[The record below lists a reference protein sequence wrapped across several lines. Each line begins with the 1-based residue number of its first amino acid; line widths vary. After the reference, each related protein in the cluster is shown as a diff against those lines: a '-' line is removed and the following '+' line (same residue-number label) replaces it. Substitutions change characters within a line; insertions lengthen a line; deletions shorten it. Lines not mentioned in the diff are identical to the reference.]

1 MRSRLS
7 AFLAFFIL
15 ACMASSCFS
24 YDMRPPMGISGIGY
38 VIGCVFEYPF
48 IGGAEQHTLM
58 GLVWAR
64 WENGM
69 DCG

>member
-1 MRSRLS
+1 
-7 AFLAFFIL
+7 
-15 ACMASSCFS
+15 
-24 YDMRPPMGISGIGY
+24 MGISGIGY